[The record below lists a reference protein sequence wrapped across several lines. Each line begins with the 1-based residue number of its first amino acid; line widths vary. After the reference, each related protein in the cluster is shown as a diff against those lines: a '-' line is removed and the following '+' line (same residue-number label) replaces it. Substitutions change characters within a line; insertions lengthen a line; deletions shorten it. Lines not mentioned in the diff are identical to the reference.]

1 MQFDLSAVET
11 ATLVFIGTLV
21 FALVITL
28 FLMTA
33 SFAALVLVGI
43 GRLAWVIAAGVLLW
57 LVHGINHV
65 WDRLV
70 HHASTVELPGDLGGD
85 FVGDIAAEIM
95 GQSAPSTGTYPR
107 VVLRDS

>member
-1 MQFDLSAVET
+1 MS
-11 ATLVFIGTLV
+11 
-21 FALVITL
+21 
-28 FLMTA
+28 
-33 SFAALVLVGI
+33 
-43 GRLAWVIAAGVLLW
+43 LLG

-70 HHASTVELPGDLGGD
+70 HHASTVELPGDFAGTSW
-85 FVGDIAAEIM
+85 DIAAEIM

>member
-11 ATLVFIGTLV
+11 ATMVFVGTLV
-21 FALVITL
+21 FALVIAL
-28 FLMTA
+28 FMMTA
-33 SFAALVLVGI
+33 AFAALVLTGV
-43 GRLAWVIAAGVLLW
+43 GRLVWFISATLLLG
-57 LVHGINHV
+57 LVRGLNHV

-70 HHASTVELPGDLGGD
+70 HHASTVELPGEFAGD
-85 FVGDIAAEIM
+85 FPADFM

>member
-11 ATLVFIGTLV
+11 GTLVFIGTLV
-21 FALVITL
+21 FALVLTL
-28 FLMTA
+28 FMMAA
-33 SFAALVLVGI
+33 SFAALVLLGI
-43 GRLAWVIAAGVLLW
+43 GRLAWAIASTVLLG

-70 HHASTVELPGDLGGD
+70 HHASAVELPAEFAGDM
-85 FVGDIAAEIM
+85 AAEIM

>member
-28 FLMTA
+28 FMMTA

-43 GRLAWVIAAGVLLW
+43 GRLGWLIAANILLG

-70 HHASTVELPGDLGGD
+70 HHASTVELPGDFAGEFGD
-85 FVGDIAAEIM
+85 MAAEIM
-95 GQSAPSTGTYPR
+95 GQPAPSTGTYPR

>member
-11 ATLVFIGTLV
+11 ATMVFIGTLG
-21 FALVITL
+21 FAVVITL
-28 FLMTA
+28 FMITAALM
-33 SFAALVLVGI
+33 ALVLTGV
-43 GRLAWVIAAGVLLW
+43 GRLVWLLVATLLLG
-57 LVHGINHV
+57 LVRGLNHT

-70 HHASTVELPGDLGGD
+70 HHASTVELPGELAGD
-85 FVGDIAAEIM
+85 FGADFI

>member
-1 MQFDLSAVET
+1 MQFDLSAVEI
-11 ATLVFIGTLV
+11 ATLVFMGTLV

-28 FLMTA
+28 FMMTA

-43 GRLAWVIAAGVLLW
+43 GRLAWVIASSVLLG

-70 HHASTVELPGDLGGD
+70 HHASTVELPGD
-85 FVGDIAAEIM
+85 FAGDIAAEIM
-95 GQSAPSTGTYPR
+95 GHPAPSTGTYPR

>member
-1 MQFDLSAVET
+1 MQFDLGAVET
-11 ATLVFIGTLV
+11 ATLVFMGTLV

-28 FLMTA
+28 FMMTA
-33 SFAALVLVGI
+33 SFAALVLVGV
-43 GRLAWVIAAGVLLW
+43 GRLAWIIASTVLLG

-70 HHASTVELPGDLGGD
+70 HHASTVELP
-85 FVGDIAAEIM
+85 GDIAAEIM

>member
-11 ATLVFIGTLV
+11 GTMVFIGTLV
-21 FALVITL
+21 FALLIAL
-28 FLMTA
+28 FMMTA
-33 SFAALVLVGI
+33 AFVALVLVGI
-43 GRLAWVIAAGVLLW
+43 GRLAWFLAAYLLLG
-57 LVHGINHV
+57 LVQGLNHG

-70 HHASTVELPGDLGGD
+70 HHASTVEMPAEITGD
-85 FVGDIAAEIM
+85 FL